1 MSSLLPADSYF
12 INDSQRHLR
21 ASLIICLAVSAV
33 FVLLRALVRL
43 HIQRQFAW
51 DDYLLLLALCGFSVI
66 TGFLVHGID
75 TGGFGRNTNELP
87 PEVMLRGIRARNHL
101 TGLQFLVY
109 AQTAYIMTLLATNLS
124 IALLQLRIT
133 GRAHTVFN
141 RLHYAAMGINT
152 VIALYEFFALLF
164 QCYPVSKVWNPT
176 MPKGHCANKQGITV
190 GIYIY
195 SSMNVVLFWYYAL
208 APAPLIWKLQIKPA
222 LKLSSTFVL
231 GVGVL

>member
-1 MSSLLPADSYF
+1 MSSLPPADSYF

-43 HIQRQFAW
+43 HIQRQFAL

-66 TGFLVHGID
+66 TGFLVHGIE
-75 TGGFGRNTNELP
+75 TGGFGRDTNELP
-87 PEVMLRGIRARNHL
+87 PEVVLRGTR
-101 TGLQFLVY
+101 FLIY
-109 AQTAYIMTLLATNLS
+109 TQTAYIMTLLATNLS